1 MNKYAVKAAVL
12 CLLACISLSGCSRS
26 ADEKD
31 PVVPAREEGVTFTD
45 DLGRS
50 VTVSSPQRVVT
61 LIGSFS
67 DAWLLSGGR
76 LVGACDESWTSL
88 GPDLPDGV
96 INTGKVSE
104 PNLESILS
112 ADPDFI
118 IASVNT
124 AANVELLDTFDE
136 LGVCCAYFD
145 VSNFGDYLDMLKICT
160 DITGRSDL
168 YEKNGLDVQEQI
180 EKAIQRADGSAPEVL
195 YLRTST
201 KSIQAKKSEGNVCG
215 EILANLGCVT
225 IPDSDETMLENLSLE
240 AIMRANPD
248 YIFVTPQASDKE
260 AAIANIEETFTS
272 SPAWQTLRA
281 VKEGRYYVLDPYLY
295 NLKPNERWGEAYE
308 KMADILYP
316 ENSER

>member
-26 ADEKD
+26 ADEKES
-31 PVVPAREEGVTFTD
+31 VVTAREEGVTFTD

-61 LIGSFS
+61 LIGSFT
-67 DAWLLSGGR
+67 DVWLLSGGSV
-76 LVGACDESWTSL
+76 VGACDDSWSSL
-88 GPDLPDGV
+88 GLDLPDGV

-136 LGVCCAYFD
+136 LGIPCAYFD

-180 EKAIQRADGSAPEVL
+180 EKAIQRSDGSAPEVL

-215 EILANLGCVT
+215 EILANLGCVN
-225 IPDSDETMLENLSLE
+225 IADSDETMLENLSLE
-240 AIMRANPD
+240 AIMRADPD
-248 YIFVTPQASDKE
+248 YIFVTPQGSDKE

>member
-26 ADEKD
+26 ADEKES
-31 PVVPAREEGVTFTD
+31 VVTAREEGVTFTD

-61 LIGSFS
+61 LIGSFT
-67 DAWLLSGGR
+67 DVWLLSGGSV
-76 LVGACDESWTSL
+76 VGACDDSWSSL
-88 GPDLPDGV
+88 GLDLPDGV

-136 LGVCCAYFD
+136 LGISCAYFD

-180 EKAIQRADGSAPEVL
+180 EKPSKGP
-195 YLRTST
+195 T
-201 KSIQAKKSEGNVCG
+201 
-215 EILANLGCVT
+215 
-225 IPDSDETMLENLSLE
+225 E
-240 AIMRANPD
+240 ALPKFCI
-248 YIFVTPQASDKE
+248 
-260 AAIANIEETFTS
+260 
-272 SPAWQTLRA
+272 
-281 VKEGRYYVLDPYLY
+281 
-295 NLKPNERWGEAYE
+295 
-308 KMADILYP
+308 
-316 ENSER
+316 SERPPKAYRPKKAKATYAERYLPTLAA